1 MMESGPDT
9 WTYDS
14 GEMNI
19 IFHYAAGP
27 TLSERL
33 SGLDAQGL
41 QVSVCP
47 ESDDSRFAELLPDCD
62 VIWHVLA
69 PIDVATIEAAPKL
82 RLIQKIGVGVNTI
95 DLDAAQRHGISVCN
109 MPGTNSRAVA
119 EMTLFLILGALRRG
133 SQLDAAVRAGRG
145 WDLPAVL
152 QDRCGEVR
160 GRTIGLVGYGAVPR
174 LLAPVLVAMGAR
186 VLYSSRRPQLDAVG
200 VRCPFDT
207 LLAESDVV
215 SLHLPLTSETR
226 CLIDASA
233 IDRMR
238 REAIIINTARG
249 ALIDESALLEA
260 LRTGRIRAAGLDVFA
275 TEPISPDNPLLALDN
290 VVVSPHVA
298 WLTSETM
305 ERSVTV
311 AAENCRRLD
320 AGETLLHRVV

>member
-1 MMESGPDT
+1 M
-9 WTYDS
+9 
-14 GEMNI
+14 
-19 IFHYAAGP
+19 
-27 TLSERL
+27 
-33 SGLDAQGL
+33 
-41 QVSVCP
+41 
-47 ESDDSRFAELLPDCD
+47 
-62 VIWHVLA
+62 
-69 PIDVATIEAAPKL
+69 
-82 RLIQKIGVGVNTI
+82 NTI
-95 DLDAAQRHGISVCN
+95 DLDAAQRRGISVCN

-119 EMTLFLILGALRRG
+119 EMTLFLILGALRCGR
-133 SQLDAAVRAGRG
+133 QLDAAVRAGRG
-145 WDLPAVL
+145 WDLQAVV

-160 GRTIGLVGYGAVPR
+160 GRTIRLVGYGAVPR
-174 LLAPVLVAMGAR
+174 LLAPILVVMGAR

-200 VRCPFDT
+200 VRCPLDA

-238 REAIIINTARG
+238 RGAIIINTARG

-275 TEPISPDNPLLALDN
+275 AEPISPDSPLLALDN